1 MTAAAGFLWALV
13 LCLQAPSDLITSPD
27 APYIVDREF
36 VSPVTGEKFVAKVL
50 KQGLRPQSY
59 DYDRCPHPPINT
71 LAYTMVIDPVT
82 GYVAYPEDF
91 NRPCQWSKDRLAE
104 ILGKPKFKRQ
114 TPDGLLWSGAYAWE
128 RFENAALLAKAANLR
143 SSEIAD
149 YWLLAAWSV
158 RLDVIS
164 GSNEFDTEVRRVFLH
179 LPRTSPDPG
188 DLVTLPELQLAHAWQ
203 ALREQGQLQQ
213 VSAMDYALAQAWL
226 YRSRGELKAAR
237 RYLNEALAAEQAAQD
252 NLLYRYLD
260 SSVKL
265 EQDYLCSAAEW
276 LGKAWEDGEIH
287 GPGESWAAYL
297 LGEICR
303 RTGDLN
309 GAQHWYDQALQ
320 MNKGTLNTD
329 LVKHQQKLLDTGEG
343 Y

>member
-1 MTAAAGFLWALV
+1 MTTAAGILCALALW
-13 LCLQAPSDLITSPD
+13 LQAPSDLITSPD
-27 APYIVDREF
+27 APYIVEREF

-71 LAYTMVIDPVT
+71 LAYTMVIDPAT
-82 GYVAYPEDF
+82 GYVAYPEEF
-91 NRPCQWSKDRLAE
+91 NRPCEWSKERLAE
-104 ILGKPKFKRQ
+104 ILGEPKFKRQ
-114 TPDGLLWSGAYAWE
+114 TPDGLPWSGAYAWE
-128 RFENAALLAKAANLR
+128 RFENAAQLAKAANRR

-149 YWLLAAWSV
+149 FWLLAAWSV

-164 GSNEFDTEVRRVFLH
+164 GRNEFDAEVQRVFIR
-179 LPRTSPDPG
+179 LPRQSPDPG
-188 DLVTLPELQLAHAWQ
+188 DLVTLPELQLARAWQ
-203 ALREQGQLQQ
+203 KLRDQGQLAQ
-213 VSAMDYALAQAWL
+213 VPGMDFALAEAWL

-237 RYLNEALAAEQAAQD
+237 RYLNDALAADKAAAD

-276 LGKAWEDGEIH
+276 LGKAWNDGEIH
-287 GPGESWAAYL
+287 GPGESWAAFL

-309 GAQHWYDQALQ
+309 GAKHWYDQALQ

-329 LVKHQQKLLDTGEG
+329 LVKHQQKLLEAGEG